1 MSFNLFNTI
10 LLFVSSGFLI
20 FLALTVIRDNLRSRL
35 NQVTG
40 TMLFFAGLGPLFLA
54 LGQVINLS
62 TPVYVDFE
70 DIPVYNLNRI
80 WEVFF
85 PFLLLFAWTYPE
97 DRLRY
102 FHYRW
107 IRYAVFIPPF
117 IHILIL
123 IYYDSI
129 VLFLKFFE
137 AAGAGEGLSSLILKP
152 LATFF
157 SWLQIL
163 FSIIRTYHAEIFY
176 FAYLFYVGLAIY
188 NLKTSLERLT
198 SASLRTQATIV
209 LRGLILSLGILA
221 LTLIG
226 FEFLTVDYADSLF
239 TAGII
244 LSTLVGSI
252 AVAYAIIRY
261 QFLNVRLVLRQSFV
275 YTITY
280 SILVGTFVILI
291 IKSREIVEPL
301 FGQQAEIFGYVL
313 IVVLLLLFLPLGNWI
328 DNLIRSIFIRS
339 RTDYRNVLERFSRQI
354 ISVLNPKQLREI
366 IRETM
371 QTSLLVDTVYFVMFD
386 DSVEEYV
393 LLPNERFSKRVILA
407 RDDHMLSAV
416 NTLTGPA
423 YVHTL
428 GNYGYDVQLS
438 RELDERNVRLVL
450 PMKEGEHLLGFLGL
464 TDKAAGYRYT
474 SEDFNLL
481 KVLSNQMVTALI
493 NARLYVESIERL
505 RLQEEVSM
513 ARQIQLELLP
523 SAPPKL
529 ENFKISVHSEPS
541 RTIGGDFYDF
551 IQLKDNRLGIV
562 IADASGKG
570 MPAALM
576 IAQIQAMIRS
586 EVNNNI
592 PIAQM
597 LKNINEQI
605 SASTSPEKFVTLF
618 YGELNPNTGEF
629 IYSNAGHNYPVLV
642 RADKQIEHLETGG
655 TVIGAIPD
663 LEYQS
668 ATVRL
673 GPNDLL
679 FFFTDGL
686 SEAQDE
692 NDVEYGE
699 ERIKNMLCEQLHH
712 DPENLI
718 GTLIKDVR
726 AFDPTRPP
734 RDDTTII
741 ALKMNHQNR

>member
-20 FLALTVIRDNLRSRL
+20 FLSLTVIRDNLRSRL

-40 TMLFFAGLGPLFLA
+40 AMLFFAGLGPLFLA
-54 LGQVINLS
+54 LGQVITLS
-62 TPVYVDFE
+62 TPVYLNFE

-85 PFLLLFAWTYPE
+85 PLLLLFAWTYPE
-97 DRLRY
+97 DKLRY
-102 FHYRW
+102 FRYRW
-107 IRYAVFIPPF
+107 IKYAVFIPPF

-123 IYYDSI
+123 IYYDSV

-137 AAGAGEGLSSLILKP
+137 AAGTSEGLSSLILKP

-163 FSIIRTYHAEIFY
+163 FSIVRTYHAEIFY
-176 FAYLFYVGLAIY
+176 FAYLFYVGLAVY

-239 TAGII
+239 TVGII
-244 LSTLVGSI
+244 LATLVGSI
-252 AVAYAIIRY
+252 TVAYAIIRY

-275 YTITY
+275 YTISY
-280 SILVGTFVILI
+280 SILVGTFVVLI

-301 FGQQAEIFGYVL
+301 FGQQTEIFGYIF

-328 DNLIRSIFIRS
+328 DNLIQSIFIRN

-354 ISVLNPKQLREI
+354 ISVLDPKQLRDI

-371 QTSLLVDTVYFVMFD
+371 QTALLVDTVYFVMFD

-393 LLPNERFSKRVILA
+393 LLPNERFSKKVILA

-416 NTLTGPA
+416 NTLTGPE
-423 YVHTL
+423 YLHTL

-438 RELDERNVRLVL
+438 RELDERNVRLIL

-481 KVLSNQMVTALI
+481 RVLSNQMVTALI

-505 RLQEEVSM
+505 KLQEEVSM

-523 SAPPKL
+523 SAPPKF

-551 IQLKDNRLGIV
+551 IRLKDNRLGIV

-597 LKNINEQI
+597 LKNINEQM
-605 SASTSPEKFVTLF
+605 SASTSPES
-618 YGELNPNTGEF
+618 P
-629 IYSNAGHNYPVLV
+629 S
-642 RADKQIEHLETGG
+642 
-655 TVIGAIPD
+655 
-663 LEYQS
+663 S
-668 ATVRL
+668 
-673 GPNDLL
+673 
-679 FFFTDGL
+679 
-686 SEAQDE
+686 
-692 NDVEYGE
+692 
-699 ERIKNMLCEQLHH
+699 
-712 DPENLI
+712 
-718 GTLIKDVR
+718 
-726 AFDPTRPP
+726 PTP
-734 RDDTTII
+734 
-741 ALKMNHQNR
+741 